1 MVGLQKQ
8 WKAIGW
14 QLLLMSLVMLPLHF
28 VSILVTVGDLTVSK
42 QLVTIFLVTWPVI
55 LWIYFSHSSN
65 VRSEEVIP
73 GLILVF
79 MISFLGARGLV
90 LPFIDRYLQPELW
103 LPGGHTITRLVGYT
117 LTIGFAQVCTLFFV
131 IRYTVWGSGLRSR
144 KDAVAYCTA
153 VAVSYAFAV
162 NLDWVFAS
170 EISIHAITLSIME
183 TQFLQFTGAM
193 TLAFG
198 MSEVRLGKAN
208 PIFLAV
214 ATISGSLQVGLLIT
228 ARAGLAN
235 ASFALPNSSANILFG
250 SLLILIGA
258 LLFLGFNLVLFLRA
272 ERPPL
277 RFSENWINPNSG

>member
-1 MVGLQKQ
+1 MGLQKQ

-14 QLLLMSLVMLPLHF
+14 QLLFMSLVMLPLHF

-42 QLVTIFLVTWPVI
+42 QLVTIFLVAWPVI
-55 LWIYFSHSSN
+55 LWIYFSHIDN

-79 MISFLGARGLV
+79 VISFLGARGLV
-90 LPFIDRYLQPELW
+90 LPFIDQFLQLDLW
-103 LPGGHTITRLVGYT
+103 LPGAHTITRLIGYT
-117 LTIGFAQVCTLFFV
+117 LTIGFAQECTRFFV
-131 IRYTVWGSGLRSR
+131 IRYTVWGNGLRSR

-153 VAVSYAFAV
+153 GAVSYAFAV
-162 NLDWVFAS
+162 NLDWIFAA
-170 EISIHAITLSIME
+170 ETSIHAVTLSIME
-183 TQFLQFTGAM
+183 TQFLQFAGAM

-198 MSEVRLGKAN
+198 LSEVRLGKAN

-214 ATISGSLQVGLLIT
+214 AAISGSLQVGLLIT

-235 ASFALPNSSANILFG
+235 ASFAFPISSANILFG

-258 LLFLGFNLVLFLRA
+258 ILFLGFNMVLFLRA

-277 RFSENWINPNSG
+277 RFSENWVDPNSG